1 MKFTKKEFAK
11 YMDHSALKPFFGES
25 DVIRMA
31 GEAKEWNFAALSV
44 NPVHIKLATSLLKG
58 TEIHVN
64 PCIAFP
70 FGAISSEWKAWE
82 AEKCI
87 TNGATEIDMVAN
99 LGAIKESKWD
109 VVQKDIEAVIKVSQ
123 NVGVKVI
130 IETAYL
136 TDEMKR
142 KAAIAVADA
151 GAAFVKTSTGYAPAG
166 ATVHDI
172 MLLHQTVGDRIKVKA
187 AGGIRHFED
196 AVAMIKA
203 GASRIAS
210 SSSIQI
216 MREGGFG

>member
-1 MKFTKKEFAK
+1 MNFTKEEFAK
-11 YMDHSALKPFFGES
+11 YMDHSALKPIFGIS
-25 DVIRMA
+25 DIIKMA
-31 GEAKEWNFAALSV
+31 DEAKEWGFAALSV
-44 NPVHIKLATSLLKG
+44 NPVHTKLAARELKG
-58 TEIHVN
+58 TDIHVN

-70 FGAISSEWKAWE
+70 FGALAPEWKAWE

-87 TNGATEIDMVAN
+87 GNGATEIDMVAN
-99 LGAIKESKWD
+99 IWAIKEEKWD
-109 VVQKDIEAVIKVSQ
+109 YVQEDIEAVVKVAKE
-123 NVGVKVI
+123 VGIKVI

-151 GAAFVKTSTGYAPAG
+151 GATFVKTSTGYAPGG
-166 ATVHDI
+166 ATVHDV

-196 AVAMIKA
+196 ALVMIKA
-203 GASRIAS
+203 GSSRIAS

-216 MREGGFG
+216 MQEAGYE